1 MAARAVSRGSGA
13 GRMRIVVLMLAF
25 LVITG
30 GVILRRTFGIAAAG
44 ELRDLESKRAATI
57 DEKLRLEGE
66 IRAASSRARLL
77 PLAER
82 LNLRVPA
89 DSQVISISRTVP

>member
-1 MAARAVSRGSGA
+1 
-13 GRMRIVVLMLAF
+13 MRIVVLMLAF

-30 GVILRRTFGIAAAG
+30 GVILRRTFGIAAAA
-44 ELRDLESKRAATI
+44 ELRELDAKRAATI
-57 DEKLRLEGE
+57 NEKLRLEGE

-82 LNLRVPA
+82 LDLRVPA
-89 DSQVISISRTVP
+89 DSQVISISRTAP

>member
-1 MAARAVSRGSGA
+1 
-13 GRMRIVVLMLAF
+13 MRLVVLMLAF

-30 GVILRRTFGIAAAG
+30 GVILRRTFGIAAAS
-44 ELRDLESKRAATI
+44 ELRDLESKRTATI
-57 DEKLRLEGE
+57 NEKLRLEGE

-82 LNLRVPA
+82 LDLHVPA
-89 DSQVISISRTVP
+89 DSQVVSISRTAP

>member
-89 DSQVISISRTVP
+89 DSQVISISRTAP

>member
-1 MAARAVSRGSGA
+1 MAARAVGRGSG
-13 GRMRIVVLMLAF
+13 GRVRLVVLMLAF

-30 GVILRRTFGIAAAG
+30 GVILRRTFGIAAAS

-57 DEKLRLEGE
+57 NEKLRLEGE

-82 LNLRVPA
+82 LDLRVPA
-89 DSQVISISRTVP
+89 DSQVVSISRSAP